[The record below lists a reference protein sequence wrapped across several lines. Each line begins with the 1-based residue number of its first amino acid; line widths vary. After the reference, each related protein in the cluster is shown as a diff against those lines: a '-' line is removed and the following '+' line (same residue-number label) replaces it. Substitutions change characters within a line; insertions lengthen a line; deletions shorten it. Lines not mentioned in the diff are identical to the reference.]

1 MLNRKFRSKGHG
13 IHSPFAFEVIT
24 NVLNSP
30 YTYYAFTDIP
40 EQYPH
45 LTGQTKSV
53 VRFNRIS
60 FMLVNY
66 FKAKYVLEINPG
78 NGINTEFITAPSS
91 LIKYNSTDFK
101 IGNPAHGLYDA
112 IFINLHEEYLITDTN
127 TETLIKSLI
136 KLCHDKSFL
145 VINPIN
151 SRLSKQFW
159 QTIVKDKSISVT
171 FDLKYT
177 GIAFL
182 RSSYSKQHY
191 YV

>member
-40 EQYPH
+40 EQYPF
-45 LTGQTKSV
+45 LPGQTKSV

-66 FKAKYVLEINPG
+66 FKTRYVLEINPG
-78 NGINTEFITAPSS
+78 NGINTDFITSPSS
-91 LIKYNSTDFK
+91 QIKYNSSDFK
-101 IGNPAHGLYDA
+101 IGSTVHGLYDA
-112 IFINLHEEYLITDTN
+112 IFINLHEEYLTGDTN
-127 TETLIKSLI
+127 IETLITSLI
-136 KLCHDKSFL
+136 KLCHEKSFL

-151 SRLSKQFW
+151 SKLSKQFW
-159 QTIVKDKSISVT
+159 ETIVKDKRISVT
-171 FDLKYT
+171 FDMKYT
-177 GIAFL
+177 GVAFL

-191 YV
+191 YI